1 MALTTLSVKT
11 TFNRVTGK
19 IIIEDTTDYS
29 GQGVDVTTANLEGYL
44 SISYDI
50 GGGNVVIYNNIGGS
64 TPDITPATSL
74 VSVADID
81 IPLSNDNTPLP
92 AEYTVTYNVISGTLP
107 ADVTDAFQYTY
118 SLTDTTISIASKV
131 DCLSS
136 SITSDDDTNYDVDG
150 VTISA
155 LTRAHTL
162 FPPPAS
168 GLAVMGPLD
177 LKTLVYSPI
186 ATTTWSSEV
195 VTTVTYI
202 QGDSLNITVQYSG
215 SKEFAATCDVNLSK
229 IVCCLVGI
237 DNEYEALECKNP
249 TKAAIFKTN
258 TIDPTM
264 RHLTL
269 FLAAQSAG
277 NYDKMTS
284 EYQKILDAS
293 HCTEDCGCNSSQ
305 PTIVQILGSG
315 GGGGGGSIYVV
326 DSPSNN
332 ISVTSEVVGNTTTYH
347 LNLSSALLTAISN
360 IRQYTAS
367 TTTPAYINVTT
378 TSGNPTNFRVNWV
391 GGALPV
397 GGVQRLFIGM
407 IKNNSTPT
415 PYYNA
420 ASAIIN
426 NYGNGL
432 NTTNTIFVGSAVGAS
447 SEVALIQIT
456 GFLNNTI
463 YPNGTLLN
471 THVTL
476 NAKSNSVPS
485 FTDNV
490 NLGVE
495 MLWYDKLDPYGK
507 IILRFVNP
515 VTGNPYTLGDLDGIV
530 GSTDYILVSLTI
542 SVDQ

>member
-1 MALTTLSVKT
+1 
-11 TFNRVTGK
+11 
-19 IIIEDTTDYS
+19 
-29 GQGVDVTTANLEGYL
+29 
-44 SISYDI
+44 
-50 GGGNVVIYNNIGGS
+50 
-64 TPDITPATSL
+64 
-74 VSVADID
+74 
-81 IPLSNDNTPLP
+81 
-92 AEYTVTYNVISGTLP
+92 
-107 ADVTDAFQYTY
+107 
-118 SLTDTTISIASKV
+118 
-131 DCLSS
+131 
-136 SITSDDDTNYDVDG
+136 
-150 VTISA
+150 
-155 LTRAHTL
+155 
-162 FPPPAS
+162 
-168 GLAVMGPLD
+168 
-177 LKTLVYSPI
+177 
-186 ATTTWSSEV
+186 
-195 VTTVTYI
+195 
-202 QGDSLNITVQYSG
+202 
-215 SKEFAATCDVNLSK
+215 
-229 IVCCLVGI
+229 
-237 DNEYEALECKNP
+237 
-249 TKAAIFKTN
+249 
-258 TIDPTM
+258 M